1 MTEHDAISVDEDAS
15 TRAIEPPKDVIART
29 LVAALVLC
37 LVFFFVELVA
47 GWYCG
52 SLAILSDAFHLLSDV
67 AGFGVSLAALHFGRK
82 GATKEFSFGFKRLEV
97 LGACLSTLCIW
108 IVTLFLLV
116 EAVGRLFNP
125 AAIDAKVMSI
135 TAVFGVA
142 INVALA
148 FTLHSGG
155 SHGHHGHGC
164 THSGSAS
171 NEQHS
176 HHDDDHHHDHDHH
189 HQHSNNHSHAEQV
202 HTSRD
207 NQSQTHN
214 HSHAHSR
221 SHSHEHSHNHSPN
234 DGCNHETEAKKT
246 KAHAPVSHDHGSC
259 GHGVPDNVVDD
270 VNASTPLLNSNRHD
284 SYHSI
289 HESHEPHAE
298 TSKKSPFFW
307 FLAMDDVDINVRA
320 AALHVITDLI
330 SSIGVLIASGILL
343 VKPEWTWVDP
353 VCTFLFSVLVFGSTT
368 SLMRRCA
375 TILMEGAP
383 ESVNLDQLLLDLK
396 KIPHVKQVASMNVW
410 SLSQSTTAA
419 AVNLVLAKTEDA
431 SADVHEVTLQQASQ
445 VLQASGIEQ
454 STIQISYW
462 KTLD

>member
-1 MTEHDAISVDEDAS
+1 MTEYDAISVDEDAS
-15 TRAIEPPKDVIART
+15 TRATEPPKDVIART
-29 LVAALVLC
+29 LVAALALC

-67 AGFGVSLAALHFGRK
+67 AGFGVSLAALYFGR
-82 GATKEFSFGFKRLEV
+82 KEFSFGFKRLEV

-108 IVTLFLLV
+108 IVTVFLLV

-125 AAIDAKVMSI
+125 TAIDAKVMSI
-135 TAVFGVA
+135 TAVFGVG

-164 THSGSAS
+164 SHSGSAS

-176 HHDDDHHHDHDHH
+176 HRDHD
-189 HQHSNNHSHAEQV
+189 HQHSNNHSHAEEV
-202 HTSRD
+202 HTSHD
-207 NQSQTHN
+207 NQSQSDA
-214 HSHAHSR
+214 HSNCHAHSL
-221 SHSHEHSHNHSPN
+221 SHSHEHSHNHLPK
-234 DGCNHETEAKKT
+234 DGCYQTNEIGLGLKLSKKT
-246 KAHAPVSHDHGSC
+246 KSHSDGSHVHGSC
-259 GHGVPDNVVDD
+259 GHGVVDNVVDN
-270 VNASTPLLNSNRHD
+270 VNASTPLLSANQHG

-289 HESHEPHAE
+289 HESHDPHAE
-298 TSKKSPFFW
+298 TSKKSPFLW

-396 KIPHVKQVASMNVW
+396 KIPHVKKVASMNVW

-419 AVNLVLAKTEDA
+419 AVNLILVKTDDA
-431 SADVHEVTLQQASQ
+431 ATDVYEVTLQRASR

-454 STIQISYW
+454 STIQISY
-462 KTLD
+462 

>member
-1 MTEHDAISVDEDAS
+1 MTEYDVISVDEDAS
-15 TRAIEPPKDVIART
+15 TVTEPPKDVIART

-108 IVTLFLLV
+108 IVTVFLLV

-125 AAIDAKVMSI
+125 AAIDAKIMCI
-135 TAVFGVA
+135 TAVFGVG

-164 THSGSAS
+164 SHSGSAS
-171 NEQHS
+171 NEQHN
-176 HHDDDHHHDHDHH
+176 HHDDHHHHDHD
-189 HQHSNNHSHAEQV
+189 QHSNNHSHTEQL
-202 HTSRD
+202 HASHEIQP
-207 NQSQTHN
+207 QSDAHN
-214 HSHAHSR
+214 HSHAH
-221 SHSHEHSHNHSPN
+221 SHSHEHSHNHLPN
-234 DGCNHETEAKKT
+234 DGCNQTNEIGLGLKLPETEAKT
-246 KAHAPVSHDHGSC
+246 RALVSHVHGSC
-259 GHGVPDNVVDD
+259 GHDAVDN
-270 VNASTPLLNSNRHD
+270 VNASTPLLNANGANQHD
-284 SYHSI
+284 SYDSI

-298 TSKKSPFFW
+298 TSKKSPFLW

-410 SLSQSTTAA
+410 SLSQSTITA
-419 AVNLVLAKTEDA
+419 AVNLVLVKTDDTA
-431 SADVHEVTLQQASQ
+431 ADVHEVTLQHASR
-445 VLQASGIEQ
+445 VLQASGIEH
-454 STIQISYW
+454 STIQISY
-462 KTLD
+462 